1 MRDMISWSVQTFFS
15 LFMTFKTNFRMSIIP
30 PPHVLFLYVL
40 YSQWFFNRS
49 IDKNQIQFPSKCT
62 KQREKKLTG
71 KNLNVYKQY
80 SKDVICVFWR
90 YSVYLRIFRKN
101 RLLTSPLQWSNE
113 QLFIYHLFLFTITS
127 LPTQPL
133 LNQWHLLLEK

>member
-1 MRDMISWSVQTFFS
+1 MISWSAQTLFS

-30 PPHVLFLYVL
+30 PPHVLFLCVL
-40 YSQWFFNRS
+40 YLRWFFNRS

-80 SKDVICVFWR
+80 SKDVICVFLR

-113 QLFIYHLFLFTITS
+113 QLFIYHLSLFIITS